1 MGNLKTSE
9 DRINKLGYMSKDIGQ
24 NIAWTDTDTENIEEM
39 VRNTEKTV
47 RQSTYPWFESYK
59 EKR

>member
-39 VRNTEKTV
+39 VRNRENSKTINI
-47 RQSTYPWFESYK
+47 SLIWIL
-59 EKR
+59 